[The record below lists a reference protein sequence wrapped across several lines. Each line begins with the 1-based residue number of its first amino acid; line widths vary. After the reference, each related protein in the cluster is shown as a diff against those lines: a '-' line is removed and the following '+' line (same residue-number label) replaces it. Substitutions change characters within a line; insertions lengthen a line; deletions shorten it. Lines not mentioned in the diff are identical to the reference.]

1 MQKPAPARVLPTLL
15 SYLQSKQEGEELE
28 PDRSKLKLPPMP
40 AEHFPTQFL
49 TPLLTELVM
58 EMPAPEDVLAS
69 LIAKIERELAVA
81 N

>member
-1 MQKPAPARVLPTLL
+1 
-15 SYLQSKQEGEELE
+15 
-28 PDRSKLKLPPMP
+28 MP
-40 AEHFPTQFL
+40 AEKFPTAFL